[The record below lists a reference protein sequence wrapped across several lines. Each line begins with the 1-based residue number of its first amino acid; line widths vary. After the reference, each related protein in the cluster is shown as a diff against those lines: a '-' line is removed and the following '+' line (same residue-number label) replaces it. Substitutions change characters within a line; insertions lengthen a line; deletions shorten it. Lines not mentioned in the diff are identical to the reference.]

1 MRRKCFLDHGRSK
14 NFLSENLNLFFFGKI
29 KISYGICKKCG
40 LIFQTDTVNPLF
52 LKKYY
57 DNLTVAFDNL
67 YKPTKD
73 KIKSVNRHLNIIKDE
88 LKKFPKSVLEVGVFN
103 TYNLR
108 QFKKNG
114 SKIVNGI
121 EPSKKVAETINKKE
135 NIKIFRGNIEKF
147 NFKIKYDLI
156 IMSHVLEHFYDPLLV
171 LKKCFK
177 SQKENQYVL
186 LEVPLFDYI
195 NDYPNGAFHLEH
207 LNYFN
212 EKNFLLMIKKA
223 GYKTV
228 FISKIIESTAFPFMT
243 VLAKKVTKQ
252 NKSVNLNQEWF
263 PHLKS
268 YKNLNVVQIKEKEK
282 KDFNYLNQLQNAK
295 NYLKRNNLLWNA
307 IDKKILKFNKN
318 KPIYIYGAGFHGSQ
332 FLNYTDV
339 EKRFKII
346 GFLDSSLPKQNQYI
360 GSYKIYNPL
369 SKKLNFNS
377 NIIISSIYSEP
388 SIFNYL
394 KFLRKKGMKTY
405 RLYNT

>member
-1 MRRKCFLDHGRSK
+1 MIRKCFLDKSKPK
-14 NFLSENLNLFFFGKI
+14 NFLHENLKMFFFGK
-29 KISYGICKKCG
+29 KKLSFGICKKCG
-40 LIFQTDTVNPLF
+40 LIYQTKTVKPKEMKNYYNNLS
-52 LKKYY
+52 LAY
-57 DNLTVAFDNL
+57 DNLYT
-67 YKPTKD
+67 PTKD
-73 KIKSVNRHLNIIKDE
+73 KIKSVKRHINIIKDE
-88 LKKFPKSVLEVGVFN
+88 LKEFPKSVLEVGVFN
-103 TYNLR
+103 TYNLK
-108 QFKKNG
+108 QFKKNR
-114 SKIVNGI
+114 SKIINGI

-135 NIKIFRGNIEKF
+135 NIKIFRGSIEKF

-212 EKNFLLMIKKA
+212 EKNFLLIIKKA

-268 YKNLNVVQIKEKEK
+268 YKS
-282 KDFNYLNQLQNAK
+282 
-295 NYLKRNNLLWNA
+295 
-307 IDKKILKFNKN
+307 
-318 KPIYIYGAGFHGSQ
+318 H
-332 FLNYTDV
+332 T
-339 EKRFKII
+339 
-346 GFLDSSLPKQNQYI
+346 
-360 GSYKIYNPL
+360 
-369 SKKLNFNS
+369 
-377 NIIISSIYSEP
+377 
-388 SIFNYL
+388 
-394 KFLRKKGMKTY
+394 
-405 RLYNT
+405 

>member
-1 MRRKCFLDHGRSK
+1 MH
-14 NFLSENLNLFFFGKI
+14 ENLKMFFFGK
-29 KISYGICKKCG
+29 KKLSFGICKKCG
-40 LIFQTDTVNPLF
+40 LIYQTKTVKPKEMKNYYNNLS
-52 LKKYY
+52 LAY
-57 DNLTVAFDNL
+57 DNLHT
-67 YKPTKD
+67 PTKD
-73 KIKSVNRHLNIIKDE
+73 KIKSVKRHINIIKDE
-88 LKKFPKSVLEVGVFN
+88 LKEFPKSVLEVGVFN
-103 TYNLR
+103 TYNLK
-108 QFKKNG
+108 QFKKNR
-114 SKIVNGI
+114 STIVNGI

-135 NIKIFRGNIEKF
+135 NIKIFRGSIEKF

-243 VLAKKVTKQ
+243 VLAKKITKQ

-307 IDKKILKFNKN
+307 IDKKILKFNKS

-360 GSYKIYNPL
+360 GSYKIYNPS